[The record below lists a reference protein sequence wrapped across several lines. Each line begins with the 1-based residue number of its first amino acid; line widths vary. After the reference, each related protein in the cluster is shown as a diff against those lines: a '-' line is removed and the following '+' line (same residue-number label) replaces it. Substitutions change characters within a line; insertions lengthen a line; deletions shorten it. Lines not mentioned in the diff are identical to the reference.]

1 MTAGGFTVRTMSR
14 LELDEVVG
22 WARGE
27 GWNPG
32 VHDATP
38 FHAADPEGFLVGVLD
53 GRPIASISVVR
64 YGGSFGFLGFYIV
77 VPEHRGR
84 GYGLRLWQAGMA
96 RLEGRLVGLDGVPD
110 QQANYRRSGFRPAYR
125 TARYGGPAPDGH
137 ADGLVDAR
145 SVPFDAL
152 LALDARLFPGPRA
165 GFLAAW
171 IALPES
177 RAVVA
182 LDGGEIV
189 GFGVRRRS
197 ADGHRVGPLYAG
209 SRAIAERLVL
219 GLARGLHG
227 EPLSLDVPEVNPDAA
242 AVAEGFGFSPAF
254 ETARMYTGSPP
265 SIDAARLYATTT
277 LELG

>member
-1 MTAGGFTVRTMSR
+1 MTGGEFTVRVMSR
-14 LELDEVVG
+14 LELEEVVG
-22 WARGE
+22 WARDE

-38 FHAADPEGFLVGVLD
+38 FHATDPEGFLVGLLH

-64 YGGSFGFLGFYIV
+64 YGRSFGFLGFYIV
-77 VPEHRGR
+77 VPDQRGR
-84 GYGLRLWQAGMA
+84 GYGLRLWQAGMV

-110 QQANYRRSGFRPAYR
+110 QQANYARSGFRAAYR
-125 TARYGGPAPDGH
+125 TARYGGLAPGGDV
-137 ADGLVDAR
+137 AGLVDAR
-145 SVPFDAL
+145 SVPFEAL
-152 LALDARLFPGPRA
+152 LALDGRVFPAPRA
-165 GFLAAW
+165 GFLAGW

-177 RAVVA
+177 RALVA
-182 LDGGEIV
+182 LDGGDII

-209 SRAIAERLVL
+209 SRAVAERLVL
-219 GLARGLHG
+219 GLARGIEG
-227 EPLSLDVPEVNPDAA
+227 EPLFLDVPEVNRDAGTM
-242 AVAEGFGFSPAF
+242 AEGFGFSPAF

-265 SIDAARLYATTT
+265 SIDTARLYATTT